1 MLHDDTPIAKL
12 LDNAR
17 STPKLLLVDD
27 QPATLETLYQA
38 FVADFQVQIATSGAR
53 ALAIC
58 QDSAPDLMLLDA
70 TMPDMD
76 GFEVC
81 ARLKA
86 NPASSDIPVIFV
98 TGHNDT
104 AQESRALQVGAVDCI
119 SRPINPALARA
130 RINSHLMLKLQT
142 EAMYKLDF
150 LDGLTGAF
158 NQRYFDQQ
166 LSMELARSARNKSP
180 LNLVLIE
187 VDYFRQFNDCY
198 GYQAGDDCL
207 RQIAGTLK
215 AGLRRPADLVARHGG
230 NTFACLLPETDF
242 DNAMALACELELRV
256 RGRGFS
262 HEKSDAATIVTI
274 SLGVAGRVGT
284 AAVDTTGLLALAN
297 AQLSKAIQAGRGRVA
312 GELLS

>member
-27 QPATLETLYQA
+27 QPATLEALYQA
-38 FVADFQVQIATSGAR
+38 FVADFQIQIATSGAR

-86 NPASSDIPVIFV
+86 NPTSSDIPVIFV

>member
-1 MLHDDTPIAKL
+1 MLHDDSPTPKL
-12 LDNAR
+12 LDSGL
-17 STPKLLLVDD
+17 STPRLLLVDD
-27 QPATLETLYQA
+27 QPATLEALYQA
-38 FVADFQVQIATSGAR
+38 FVSDFQVLIATSGAQ

-58 QDSAPDLMLLDA
+58 QDSPPDLMLLDA
-70 TMPDMD
+70 TMPVMD

-104 AQESRALQVGAVDCI
+104 AQESLALQVGAVDCI

-130 RINSHLMLKLQT
+130 RIKSHLMLKLQSD
-142 EAMYKLDF
+142 AMYKLDF

-166 LSMELARSARNKSP
+166 LGMELARSARNQSP
-180 LNLVLIE
+180 LNLALIE

-198 GYQAGDDCL
+198 GHQAGDDCL

-215 AGLRRPADLVARHGG
+215 AGLRRPADVVARHGG

-242 DNAMALACELELRV
+242 DKAMAVACELELRV
-256 RGRGFS
+256 RGKGFS

-284 AAVDTTGLLALAN
+284 AVADTAGLLAHANIQLA
-297 AQLSKAIQAGRGRVA
+297 KAIQAGRGRVA
-312 GELLS
+312 GDLLR

>member
-86 NPASSDIPVIFV
+86 NPTSSDIPVIFV

-207 RQIAGTLK
+207 RQITGTLK

>member
-27 QPATLETLYQA
+27 QPATLEALYQA

-86 NPASSDIPVIFV
+86 NPTSSDIPVIFV

-284 AAVDTTGLLALAN
+284 TAVDTTGLLALAN

>member
-27 QPATLETLYQA
+27 QPATLEALYQA
-38 FVADFQVQIATSGAR
+38 FIADFQVQIATNGAR

-274 SLGVAGRVGT
+274 SLGVAGRVGA

>member
-86 NPASSDIPVIFV
+86 NPTSSDIPVIFV